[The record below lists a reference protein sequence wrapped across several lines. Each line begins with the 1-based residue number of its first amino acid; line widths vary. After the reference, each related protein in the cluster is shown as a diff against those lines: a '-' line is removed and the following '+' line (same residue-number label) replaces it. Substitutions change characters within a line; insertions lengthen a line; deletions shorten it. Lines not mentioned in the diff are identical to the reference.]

1 MSFKAIRKFAAIAG
15 LAVATL
21 AGGMQAGAAED
32 WPSQQ
37 ITFVVALGPGGS
49 ADRTARLVAQR
60 MQDELGVPIHIVNQ
74 EGGGGHVGHSYF
86 LNMPDDGTF
95 FLASSIH
102 PYISNAILKFDA
114 EYSLDDFAFVNGQWT
129 DVDLFALNKDL
140 PYGSLDEFM
149 KAAKE
154 NPGKMK
160 ISVVPGSTGYINTLL
175 LLEAYGMSKDD
186 VNIVTYE
193 SGSAARTAAAGG
205 QVDLT
210 VLGADGTVPIAEY
223 IKPLAVTGDDRLPE
237 WDAPTINEA
246 LAPLNVKVPSLVGS
260 MRGIAAH
267 ASFKE
272 KYPERFEKFAAA
284 YKAALADPDFAADLK
299 KQKIGAEWLG
309 PERTTQ
315 IITSNFDI
323 LKRFQEKK

>member
-1 MSFKAIRKFAAIAG
+1 MSFKAIRRFAAIAG
-15 LAVATL
+15 FAVATL
-21 AGGMQAGAAED
+21 AGGIQAGTADD
-32 WPSQQ
+32 WPNQQ

-60 MQDELGVPIHIVNQ
+60 MQDELGVPIRVVNQ

-102 PYISNAILKFDA
+102 PYISNAILELDA

-129 DVDLFALNKDL
+129 DIDLFAMNKDL

-175 LLEAYGMSKDD
+175 VLEAYGISEDD

-223 IKPLAVTGDDRLPE
+223 IKPLAVAGDDRLPE
-237 WDAPTINEA
+237 WDAPTVNEA
-246 LAPLNVKVPSLVGS
+246 LEPLGVKVPSLVGS

-284 YKAALADPDFAADLK
+284 YKAALADADFAADLK

-323 LKRFQEKK
+323 LKRFQEEK